1 MRYLGSDYGER
12 PFGENALHKPVSDVS
27 KSK

>member
-1 MRYLGSDYGER
+1 MRYLGSDSGEIS
-12 PFGENALHKPVSDVS
+12 FGENALHKPVSDVS